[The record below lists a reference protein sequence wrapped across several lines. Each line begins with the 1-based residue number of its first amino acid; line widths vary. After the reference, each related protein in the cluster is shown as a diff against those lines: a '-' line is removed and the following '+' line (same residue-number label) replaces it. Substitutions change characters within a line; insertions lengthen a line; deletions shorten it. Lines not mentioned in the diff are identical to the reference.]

1 MYTINVYRK
10 KVELQNGATFFK
22 YVTKVGDNWYSVRF
36 AKEAKKALADFYVPR
51 QIKLN
56 DGDYFITLDKDKN
69 GNVIVDTFGN
79 IALFMFLR
87 LKSWKTCLT
96 FEEACIRS
104 VKIFIYSS
112 QSC

>member
-22 YVTKVGDNWYSVRF
+22 SVTKVGDNWYSVRF

-69 GNVIVDTFGN
+69 GNVKKGKDGKPYRIIVITNYVSNDPLDLEKYT
-79 IALFMFLR
+79 LDS
-87 LKSWKTCLT
+87 LK
-96 FEEACIRS
+96 
-104 VKIFIYSS
+104 
-112 QSC
+112 